1 MYARRMKPDT
11 H

>member
-1 MYARRMKPDT
+1 MKPDT